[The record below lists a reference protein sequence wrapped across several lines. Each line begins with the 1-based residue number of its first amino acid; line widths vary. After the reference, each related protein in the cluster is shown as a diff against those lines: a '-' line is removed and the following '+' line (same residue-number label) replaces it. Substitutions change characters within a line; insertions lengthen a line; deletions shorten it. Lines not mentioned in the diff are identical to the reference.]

1 LKVAV
6 NNNSSSASGLALD
19 RSLEQMSAVFASGLQ
34 EWRERQ
40 ANASASP
47 SLKRKYD
54 SLILTIR
61 IQQLEQEAAKSAN
74 STRTNQAFLNEC
86 IEKAAASVAVS
97 KVFQCHSNSCIS
109 RDLFLV
115 KISYTHHKKKFA
127 PWTNNF
133 EDHCNTGGKLGRFF

>member
-1 LKVAV
+1 MGKKRAKRLEQEEKIISNVTEKLKGAV
-6 NNNSSSASGLALD
+6 NNNTSSASGLALA

-40 ANASASP
+40 AYANASP

-61 IQQLEQEAAKSAN
+61 IQQLEQEAAKSAS

-86 IEKAAASVAVS
+86 IEEAVASA
-97 KVFQCHSNSCIS
+97 KPNNECIAK
-109 RDLFLV
+109 R
-115 KISYTHHKKKFA
+115 KTHK
-127 PWTNNF
+127 
-133 EDHCNTGGKLGRFF
+133 